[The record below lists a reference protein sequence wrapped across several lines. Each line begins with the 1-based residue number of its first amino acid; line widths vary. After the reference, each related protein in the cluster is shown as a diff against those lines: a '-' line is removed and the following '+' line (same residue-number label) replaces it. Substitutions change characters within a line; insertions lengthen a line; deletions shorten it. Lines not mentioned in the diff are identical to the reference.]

1 MTKLSDLGPPV
12 LGKRHGARGNG
23 PDNFYSC
30 ATCGQKVDMRDFR
43 QVMWHEQPNHEKSRK
58 RQRSNN
64 QLPEAAEITPPCA
77 PPARSQQP

>member
-43 QVMWHEQPNHEKSRK
+43 QVMWHEQQNHEALEPEDSAQIINFPK
-58 RQRSNN
+58 R
-64 QLPEAAEITPPCA
+64 PK
-77 PPARSQQP
+77 